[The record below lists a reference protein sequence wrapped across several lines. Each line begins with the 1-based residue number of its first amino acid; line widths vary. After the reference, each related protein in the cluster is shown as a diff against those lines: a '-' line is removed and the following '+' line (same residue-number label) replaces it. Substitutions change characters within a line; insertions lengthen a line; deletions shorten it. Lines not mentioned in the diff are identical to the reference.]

1 MSFVCNCPF
10 CHQELTCEDAW
21 AGMQSQCPVCG
32 KTITLNPP
40 APIFPATA
48 APNTGDT
55 ASQAPQNAAHTSI
68 GIILAI
74 YILTPLVHS
83 IVLVITAALMAFFWK
98 PEGDDAKLLYYTLHF
113 ILPAII
119 TALCSFVVSNMNKRL
134 SKHLI
139 IAWALSGF
147 FAGFITIHMLV

>member
-1 MSFVCNCPF
+1 M
-10 CHQELTCEDAW
+10 TCEDAW
-21 AGMQSQCPVCG
+21 AGMQSQCPICG

-55 ASQAPQNAAHTSI
+55 ASPATPNAAHVSI

-74 YILTPLVHS
+74 YILSPLVWAG
-83 IVLVITAALMAFFWK
+83 VLIITAALMAYLWK
-98 PEGDDAKLLYYTLHF
+98 PEGDDAKLLHDALLF

-119 TALCSFVVSNMNKRL
+119 TAICSFVVSNLRKEL

-139 IAWALSGF
+139 IAWGLSCF
-147 FAGFITIHMLV
+147 FVGATIIRMVVC